1 MTYPVVTRDIGSAF
15 LSECPKDGR
24 CQIGAQ
30 LHPWV
35 TPPFDEIVNPHN
47 SFACNLPPSSEF
59 AKPKTLTEALSKRFG
74 VRPATYRAGRY
85 GIGPNTVKALS
96 ASTAALCR
104 NTATI
109 TRASS
114 IVRLFE
120 HAVLAG
126 FGTSSVGIAI
136 DVGRCWP
143 SHRKSGPH
151 VEADKRCLERTI
163 SSLLCEPSW
172 RVPA

>member
-1 MTYPVVTRDIGSAF
+1 VTYPVVTRDVGSAF

-59 AKPKTLTEALSKRFG
+59 AKLKTLTEALSKRFG
-74 VRPATYRAGRY
+74 IRPATYRAGRY

-96 ASTAALCR
+96 ALGYQ
-104 NTATI
+104 
-109 TRASS
+109 
-114 IVRLFE
+114 LD
-120 HAVLAG
+120 
-126 FGTSSVGIAI
+126 SSVVPEHSYHHEGVQHCSAI
-136 DVGRCWP
+136 RTCRIGWIRNIICWN
-143 SHRKSGPH
+143 
-151 VEADKRCLERTI
+151 CY
-163 SSLLCEPSW
+163 
-172 RVPA
+172 